1 MVSSL
6 IYVRSNLDNWGDSNS
21 SGTQNLVQIPQY
33 SSVIRSKEVNCFTTL
48 ELFELD
54 YKHPTILFQNDNS
67 KLFNWILRKRE
78 NNVARALNFAM
89 KKC

>member
-1 MVSSL
+1 M
-6 IYVRSNLDNWGDSNS
+6 SNMENWGDSTS
-21 SGTQNLVQIPQY
+21 SGTQNLVQISLY

-67 KLFNWILRKRE
+67 KFFNWILTKME
-78 NNVARALNFAM
+78 NIVERALNFAII
-89 KKC
+89 KY